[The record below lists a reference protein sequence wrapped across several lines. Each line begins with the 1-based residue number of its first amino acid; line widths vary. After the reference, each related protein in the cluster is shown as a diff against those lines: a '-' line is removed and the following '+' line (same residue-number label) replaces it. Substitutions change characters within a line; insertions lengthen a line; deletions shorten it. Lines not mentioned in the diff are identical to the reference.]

1 MPLTLRRVS
10 HRYGPAMPW
19 VVRGIDLEVAD
30 GESVAL
36 MGPSGSGKTT
46 LLSILG
52 LLTHPAEGDVLL
64 DGERPGGGRGSAELR
79 AREFSWVFQTA
90 NALLRRTALENAA
103 LQLVSRGSARVDAER
118 VAAEELVKVGVGHLA
133 ARPARLL
140 SGGEL
145 QRVCIARALAAAP
158 RWILADEPTG
168 QLDHAT
174 TLEVGRALIENR
186 PIGTAVIIATHDPEV
201 AARCGR
207 TIRLVDGE
215 IVPSP
220 PAPLPTRASRERGGD
235 RA

>member
-1 MPLTLRRVS
+1 VPLTLRNVA
-10 HRYGPAMPW
+10 HRYAAGLPW

-52 LLTHPAEGDVLL
+52 LLTHPAEGEVLL
-64 DGERPGGGRGSAELR
+64 DGEPITNSRAASGLR
-79 AREFSWVFQTA
+79 TTQFSWVFQTA
-90 NALLRRTALENAA
+90 NALLRRSAVENAA
-103 LQLVSRGSARVDAER
+103 LQLLARGAAPEGAHKIARIELER
-118 VAAEELVKVGVGHLA
+118 VGVGHLA
-133 ARPARLL
+133 GRPARLL

-174 TLEVGRALIENR
+174 TLEVGSALIENR
-186 PIGTAVIIATHDPEV
+186 PIGTSVILATHDPEV
-201 AARCGR
+201 AARCER
-207 TIRLVDGE
+207 IVRLVDGA
-215 IVPSP
+215 IVSE
-220 PAPLPTRASRERGGD
+220 ALP
-235 RA
+235 

>member
-1 MPLTLRRVS
+1 MPLTLHRVS
-10 HRYGPAMPW
+10 HRYGAAMPW
-19 VVRGIDLEVAD
+19 VVRGVDLEVGD

-52 LLTHPAEGDVLL
+52 LLTHPTEGEVLL
-64 DGERPGGGRGSAELR
+64 DGEAISKSRSASELR
-79 AREFSWVFQTA
+79 TTQFSWVFQTA
-90 NALLRRTALENAA
+90 NALLRRTALDNAS
-103 LQLVSRGSARVDAER
+103 LQLLARGALPEAARRTAIM
-118 VAAEELVKVGVGHLA
+118 ELDRVGVGHLA
-133 ARPARLL
+133 SRPARLL

-174 TLEVGRALIENR
+174 TLEVGKALIEQR

-201 AARCGR
+201 ASRCSR
-207 TIRLVDGE
+207 IIRLIDSA
-215 IVPSP
+215 IVIENSP
-220 PAPLPTRASRERGGD
+220 
-235 RA
+235 